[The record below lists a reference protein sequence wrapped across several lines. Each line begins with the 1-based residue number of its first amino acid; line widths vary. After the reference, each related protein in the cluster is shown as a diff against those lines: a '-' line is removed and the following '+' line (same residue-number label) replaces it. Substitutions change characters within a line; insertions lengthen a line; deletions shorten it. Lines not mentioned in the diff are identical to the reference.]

1 MNREATSPI
10 WDCIIAGAGPAGLNA
25 ALVLGRARWRV
36 LALDDGSPRNYATSE
51 MHGVL
56 GHDGLDP
63 RGPACPRPRRARA
76 LRRPGRA
83 PRSQRRRGA
92 RPRRSSHVLLVVSLA
107 PPAAAEAPR
116 LAELSGACE
125 HLLSQSPGHRGS
137 LVPREPA
144 PRQWALASHGYSR
157 AAPALGPARAYGEP
171 GVFGR
176 RGAHACA
183 DFGFGDVPRGGRVG
197 TPYPSAKRSGP
208 AR

>member
-36 LALDDGSPRNYATSE
+36 LAPDDGSPRNYATSE

-144 PRQWALASHGYSR
+144 PRQWAFGKSWLLACGSGTRSSKGIWR
-157 AAPALGPARAYGEP
+157 AGRFWPAR
-171 GVFGR
+171 R
-176 RGAHACA
+176 ACVC
-183 DFGFGDVPRGGRVG
+183 GFRFR
-197 TPYPSAKRSGP
+197 
-208 AR
+208 